1 MWNQMKFLIPKMCIC
16 SNQKFFFYFGNV
28 SLSVSSNYCFGII
41 IYLTFER
48 KGHHFLKEC
57 YISVST
63 CIKMVLVFRFQVN
76 GRDNTNKMLDFFF
89 CRASE
94 FEWRRKILSLF
105 LFWKRS
111 MEEFENQNLPVFI
124 KNWVGGFLL
133 IWSIHPSRI
142 PTAKHS
148 SALNWHSTKKL
159 TPPSGFLAFL
169 SSLFN

>member
-1 MWNQMKFLIPKMCIC
+1 MYLQQSKVV
-16 SNQKFFFYFGNV
+16 FFFGNV

-89 CRASE
+89 AE
-94 FEWRRKILSLF
+94 L
-105 LFWKRS
+105 
-111 MEEFENQNLPVFI
+111 QNLNEGENFYLCFYFEKEAW
-124 KNWVGGFLL
+124 KNL
-133 IWSIHPSRI
+133 
-142 PTAKHS
+142 K
-148 SALNWHSTKKL
+148 TK
-159 TPPSGFLAFL
+159 T
-169 SSLFN
+169 